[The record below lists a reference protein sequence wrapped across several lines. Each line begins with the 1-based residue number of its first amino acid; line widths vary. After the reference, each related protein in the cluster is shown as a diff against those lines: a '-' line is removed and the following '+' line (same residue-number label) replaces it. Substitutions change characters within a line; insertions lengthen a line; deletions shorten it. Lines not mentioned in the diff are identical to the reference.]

1 MAEPSLQRRIIVRLA
16 LATLAA
22 IVIGYGWLYLKAGA
36 TEAALRNRTLIQ
48 QAYDIARHLSVD
60 SDGAATLKL
69 PPPLAEAYDEANSAY
84 HYAVRDDHGRLI
96 FSSGR
101 QVSPLRPSD
110 AAETYDYDPDGPG
123 PLHVFGAAVKSV
135 VGGRTFTTQVEM
147 TGSHEQYLAESA
159 TEEFLI
165 DGGWLGIP
173 FLVVLLTIS
182 ILTVR
187 GTLKPLERLSR
198 LAADIAPGRAAIRL
212 PEIDV
217 PREVMPLVRAVN
229 SALDRLDEG
238 FRRQREFTANA
249 AHQLRTPLAVLAANI
264 DTMEDK
270 AAARQLRTDVDAM
283 TRIVSQLLVVARL
296 EATAIPLDELVDLRA
311 VATQAAVSLGPL
323 AIRAGKN
330 IEVESGDAPA
340 LTRGSAWVILN
351 ALGNLIENAVNHTPA
366 GTAVMVRVTAQPGIE
381 VRDSGPGVPPALRD
395 KVFERF
401 WRSDHAAGGAGLG
414 LAIVKRIM
422 DVLGGSVSIADAP
435 GGGAVFALRFRPA
448 GPPTGAPIS
457 S

>member
-16 LATLAA
+16 LATVAA
-22 IVIGYGWLYLKAGA
+22 IVAGYGWLYLKASA
-36 TEAALRNRTLIQ
+36 TEAALRNQTLVE
-48 QAYDIARHLSVD
+48 QARDIARHLSED
-60 SDGAATLKL
+60 SDGAVTLKL
-69 PPPLAEAYDEANSAY
+69 PPPLAEAYDDPRGAY

-96 FSSGR
+96 YSSIG
-101 QVSPLRPSD
+101 QVNPLLPT
-110 AAETYDYDPDGPG
+110 AGKQTYDYDPDGPG
-123 PLHVFGAAVKSV
+123 PLHVFGAAVRST
-135 VGGRTFTTQVEM
+135 VGGRTFTTQVEL
-147 TGSHEQYLAESA
+147 TGSHDEYLAESA

-173 FLVVLLTIS
+173 FLVMLLTIS

-187 GTLKPLERLSR
+187 GTLAPLERLSR
-198 LAADIAPGRAAIRL
+198 RAADIAPGQTAIRL

-217 PREVMPLVRAVN
+217 PREVKPLVQAVN

-264 DTMEDK
+264 DTMADK
-270 AAARQLRTDVDAM
+270 DAARQLRGDVDAM
-283 TRIVSQLLVVARL
+283 SRIVSQLLVVARL
-296 EATAIPLDELVDLRA
+296 EATAIPLDELVDLRV
-311 VATQAAVSLGPL
+311 VATQAAASFAPL

-330 IEVESGDAPA
+330 IEVEPGNRPA

-351 ALGNLIENAVNHTPA
+351 ALGNLIENAMNHTPA
-366 GTAVMVRVTAQPGIE
+366 GTAVSVRVTDQPAIE

-401 WRSDHAAGGAGLG
+401 WRNDQSLGGAGLG

-422 DVLGGSVSIADAP
+422 EVLGGSVSIADAP
-435 GGGAVFALRFRPA
+435 GGGALFSLRFPPA
-448 GPPTGAPIS
+448 GPLAAAPT
-457 S
+457 

>member
-1 MAEPSLQRRIIVRLA
+1 MAEPSLQRRIITRLA
-16 LATLAA
+16 IATVAA
-22 IVIGYGWLYLKAGA
+22 IVVGYGWLYLKAGA
-36 TEAALRNRTLIQ
+36 TEAALRNRTLLD
-48 QAYDIARHLSVD
+48 QAHDIARHLAVER
-60 SDGAATLKL
+60 DGTATLKL
-69 PPPLAEAYDEANSAY
+69 PPPLAEAYDEARGPY

-96 FSSGR
+96 FSSIG
-101 QVSPLRPSD
+101 QVNPLLPTSNNQ
-110 AAETYDYDPDGPG
+110 TYDYDPDGPG
-123 PLHVFGAAVKSV
+123 PLHVFGAAVQTTI
-135 VGGRTFTTQVEM
+135 GGRTFTTQVEL
-147 TGSHEQYLAESA
+147 TGSHDQYLAESA
-159 TEEFLI
+159 TEEFLV

-173 FLVVLLTIS
+173 FLVLLLTIS

-187 GTLKPLERLSR
+187 GTLAPLERLSR
-198 LAADIAPGRAAIRL
+198 LAADIAPGQTAIRL

-264 DTMEDK
+264 DTMADQD
-270 AAARQLRTDVDAM
+270 AAKPLRGDVDAM
-283 TRIVSQLLVVARL
+283 SRIVSQLLVVARL
-296 EATAIPLDELVDLRA
+296 EATAIPLDEVVDLRA
-311 VATQAAVSLGPL
+311 VATQAAASLGPL

-330 IEVESGDAPA
+330 IEVEPGDGPA

-366 GTAVMVRVTAQPGIE
+366 GTAVTVRVTDQPAIE

-401 WRSDHAAGGAGLG
+401 WRSDQSVGGAGLG

-422 DVLGGSVSIADAP
+422 EVLGGSVSVVDAP
-435 GGGAVFALRFRPA
+435 GGGALFALRFPPA
-448 GPPTGAPIS
+448 GPGAAAPT
-457 S
+457 

>member
-1 MAEPSLQRRIIVRLA
+1 MAEPSLQRRIITRLA
-16 LATLAA
+16 LATVVA
-22 IVIGYGWLYLKAGA
+22 IVVGYGWLYIKAGA
-36 TEAALRNRTLIQ
+36 TEAALRNRTLLE
-48 QAYDIARHLSVD
+48 QAHDVARHLAVER
-60 SDGAATLKL
+60 DGAVSLHM
-69 PPPLAEAYDEANSAY
+69 PEPLAEAYEDSHSPY

-96 FSSGR
+96 FSSIG
-101 QVSPLRPSD
+101 QVNPLLPTGD
-110 AAETYDYDPDGPG
+110 NQTYDYDPDGPG
-123 PLHVFGAAVKSV
+123 PLHVFGAAVQTV
-135 VGGRTFTTQVEM
+135 VGGRTFTTQVEL
-147 TGSHEQYLAESA
+147 TGSHQEYLAASA
-159 TEEFLI
+159 TEEFLA

-187 GTLKPLERLSR
+187 GTLAPLESLSR
-198 LAADIAPGRAAIRL
+198 LAADIAPGQTAIRL

-264 DTMEDK
+264 DTMPDQG
-270 AAARQLRTDVDAM
+270 AATQLRGDVDAM

-311 VATQAAVSLGPL
+311 VATQAAASLGPL
-323 AIRAGKN
+323 AIRSGKN
-330 IEVESGDAPA
+330 IEVEAGDAPA
-340 LTRGSAWVILN
+340 MTRGSAWVILN
-351 ALGNLIENAVNHTPA
+351 ALGNLIENAVTHTPV
-366 GTAVMVRVTAQPGIE
+366 GTAVTVRVTGQSAIE
-381 VRDSGPGVPPALRD
+381 VRDSGPGVPAALRD

-401 WRSDHAAGGAGLG
+401 WRSEQSAGGAGLG

-422 DVLGGSVSIADAP
+422 EVLGGSVSVADAP
-435 GGGAVFALRFRPA
+435 GGGAVFALRFPPA
-448 GPPTGAPIS
+448 GPGAPS
-457 S
+457 PT

>member
-1 MAEPSLQRRIIVRLA
+1 MAEPSLQRRIILRLA
-16 LATLAA
+16 LATMVA
-22 IVIGYGWLYLKAGA
+22 IVVGYGWLYLKAGA
-36 TEAALRNRTLIQ
+36 TEAALRNRTLVE
-48 QAYDIARHLSVD
+48 QAHDIARHLAVA
-60 SDGAATLKL
+60 SDGTATLKL
-69 PPPLAEAYDEANSAY
+69 PPPLAEAYDESHGAY
-84 HYAVRDDHGRLI
+84 HFAVRDDRGRLV

-101 QVSPLRPSD
+101 QVSPLQPSQ
-110 AAETYDYDPDGPG
+110 ATQTYDYDPDGPG
-123 PLHVFGAAVKSV
+123 PLHVFGAAVQTT

-147 TGSHEQYLAESA
+147 TGSHDQYLAESA

-187 GTLKPLERLSR
+187 GTLAPLERLSR
-198 LAADIAPGRAAIRL
+198 LAADIAPGKTSIRL

-264 DTMEDK
+264 DTMPDK
-270 AAARQLRTDVDAM
+270 AAAKQLRTDVDAM
-283 TRIVSQLLVVARL
+283 ARIVSQLLVVARL
-296 EATAIPLDELVDLRA
+296 EATAVPLDELVDLRA
-311 VATQAAVSLGPL
+311 VATQAAASLGPL
-323 AIRAGKN
+323 AIRAGKT
-330 IEVESGDAPA
+330 IEVESGDQPA
-340 LTRGSAWVILN
+340 FTRGSAWVILN
-351 ALGNLIENAVNHTPA
+351 ALGNLIENAVAHTPA
-366 GTAVMVRVTAQPGIE
+366 GTAVTVRVTDQPTIE

-401 WRSDHAAGGAGLG
+401 WRSEQSSGGAGLG

-422 DVLGGSVSIADAP
+422 EVLGGSVSVADAP
-435 GGGAVFALRFRPA
+435 GGGALFALRFPPA
-448 GPPTGAPIS
+448 GPQAGAHI
-457 S
+457 

>member
-22 IVIGYGWLYLKAGA
+22 IVVGYGWLYLKAGA
-36 TEAALRNRTLIQ
+36 TEAALRNRTLLD
-48 QAYDIARHLSVD
+48 QAHDIASHLVLQR
-60 SDGAATLKL
+60 DGAVTLRL
-69 PPPLAEAYDEANSAY
+69 PEPLAEAYDDPKSAY
-84 HYAVRDDHGRLI
+84 HFSVRDDHGRVI
-96 FSSGR
+96 VSSIGS
-101 QVSPLRPSD
+101 VNPPLPSPDRP
-110 AAETYDYDPDGPG
+110 TYDYDPDGPG
-123 PLHVFGAAVKSV
+123 PLHVFGAAVQTV
-135 VGGRTFTTQVEM
+135 IGGRTYTTQVEL
-147 TGSHEQYLAESA
+147 TGSHDEYLAAAA
-159 TEEFLI
+159 TEEFLA
-165 DGGWLGIP
+165 DGGWLGVP

-187 GTLKPLERLSR
+187 GTLAPLERLSR
-198 LAADIAPGRAAIRL
+198 LAADIAPGKAAIRL

-238 FRRQREFTANA
+238 FQRQREFTANA

-270 AAARQLRTDVDAM
+270 AAARQLRADVDAM

-296 EATAIPLDELVDLRA
+296 EATAIPLDDLVDLRA
-311 VATQAAVSLGPL
+311 VATQAAASLGPL

-330 IEVESGDAPA
+330 IEVEPGDGPA

-366 GTAVMVRVTAQPGIE
+366 GTAVTVRVTDQPGIE

-401 WRSDHAAGGAGLG
+401 WRSEHGAGGAGLG

-448 GPPTGAPIS
+448 GPATGTPA
-457 S
+457 